1 MSDTIGINGTTGFFT
16 EGGFGNS
23 ALEARGNEAIPSTFG
38 EAVSSQFGQA
48 FSENFGSRLARY
60 AWRNMSSDVLELQP
74 DALNQRFGIPGKLT
88 FDRPMT
94 EGVARDIYEHHRA
107 SVLREDAIRRRG
119 DAVGAGTAMS
129 IATGLVAG
137 LLDPLNIAAS
147 FIPGVGE
154 ANWARVLGAGA
165 VRGVGGRALVRGL
178 EGATGGLIGGLATE
192 PFNMALARHDYED
205 YSMGQFMAN
214 IAVGTVLGGAIN
226 TGAGMLRDRRGL
238 PPWSPEMHEAARTQG
253 VAAMLQNQPVMAA
266 QAMDFVA
273 GREGAR
279 DLRRWYETQAQKE
292 RELDDAFATASRRE
306 DMNRAATARLAELNQ
321 DAARTRLDLEDIN
334 TRLRD
339 HGIPDTTAD
348 RLDAIETELS
358 RTIPAA
364 RRRALESERRML
376 TEGDE
381 GGLEAARD
389 AAQRRG
395 EEAVRDRQETL
406 LRSQE
411 RNARLA
417 QANADRAAAT
427 LRAAETV
434 LEQKGAAL
442 ASRQSVVSDLMTRTL
457 RTVAWKTGVDVTD
470 ADMAGAVRRIMRA
483 SPQEADSVIARE
495 IKVITD
501 RAPAMGPFKP
511 GGIQFTGPTRFA
523 TMDAVSETLARNA
536 QRGGDE
542 LSSRARGDTP
552 DPLLRTSPENDAAV
566 ARAPK
571 AEGIDIEKDLA
582 GIEKQSA
589 DLRQALDAEQ
599 RAREDRAK
607 REGREPP
614 ARDRA
619 LDEVDEIKAEGDA
632 LAKAAMSA
640 AICQIER

>member
-154 ANWARVLGAGA
+154 ANWARILGAGA

-205 YSMGQFMAN
+205 YTMGQFMAN

-273 GREGAR
+273 GRQGAQ
-279 DLRRWYETQAQKE
+279 DLRKWYEAQAQKE

-306 DMNRAATARLAELNQ
+306 DVNRAATSRLAELNQ
-321 DAARTRLDLEDIN
+321 DASRTRLDLEDIN
-334 TRLRD
+334 ARLRD
-339 HGIPDTTAD
+339 HGIDSNTSD
-348 RLDAIETELS
+348 RLDAIEAELA

-364 RRRALESERRML
+364 RRRALESERTML
-376 TEGDE
+376 TEGANPE
-381 GGLEAARD
+381 AELELARTQ
-389 AAQRRG
+389 AQATGTSALLR
-395 EEAVRDRQETL
+395 RQEA
-406 LRSQE
+406 S
-411 RNARLA
+411 ARLA
-417 QANADRAAAT
+417 QANANRAAAT
-427 LRAAETV
+427 LRAAESV

-457 RTVAWKTGVDVTD
+457 RTVAWKTGVDMTD

-501 RAPAMGPFKP
+501 QAPKMGPFKP

-552 DPLLRTSPENDAAV
+552 DPMLRTSPENDAAV